1 MMTSL
6 LFQERRKREQK
17 GPHLKERHPQTTHLL
32 LLERMALSRMRE
44 SQIPR
49 WLYCGCLG
57 ESLECEGRSARA
69 PGRSLGG
76 MSAE

>member
-6 LFQERRKREQK
+6 PFQERRKREQK
-17 GPHLKERHPQTTHLL
+17 GPHLKERHPQTSHFLL
-32 LLERMALSRMRE
+32 LKRMAPSRMRE

-49 WLYCGCLG
+49 WLYCG
-57 ESLECEGRSARA
+57 SLARVLSTRT

-76 MSAE
+76 MSA